1 MKTNYKN
8 FEISAS
14 YVGDKVSP
22 WDTRNYNYHKITV
35 KNIETKKRTSFD
47 FWCSIAKPEIETA
60 DDILEAFSCFLSDA
74 TAGDYDIDDFYNE
87 FCGDGEI
94 KQAVK
99 AWHSCQK
106 SLKKALRVVGNI
118 DIIYDLLNELDY

>member
-14 YVGDKVSP
+14 YFGDKVSP
-22 WDTRNYNYHKITV
+22 WDVSNYNYHKIIV
-35 KNIETKKRTSFD
+35 KNTENGKKTSFD
-47 FWCSIAKPEIETA
+47 FWASIAHPEIKTV

-74 TAGDYDIDDFYNE
+74 TAGDYDIDDFYYE
-87 FCGDGEI
+87 FYGDGEI

-99 AWHSCQK
+99 AWHGCQR
-106 SLKKALRVVGNI
+106 SLKKALRVVGDI
-118 DIIYDLLNELDY
+118 DTIYDLLNELDY